1 MIYRETNP
9 PLGLMSKA
17 SIFHAPAGTQNSD
30 GDTRRL
36 AVIGTPWSRRLA
48 TVKVSGGY
56 RDEPPTHPHSKLAIT
71 SLSRS
76 DDVSEG
82 RPGKRNNPS
91 VVLTLVLPMM
101 LLI

>member
-9 PLGLMSKA
+9 PLGLMPMA

-30 GDTRRL
+30 RARRL
-36 AVIGTPWSRRLA
+36 AVIGNA
-48 TVKVSGGY
+48 TVKASGGY
-56 RDEPPTHPHSKLAIT
+56 RDEPPTHPHSILAIP

-82 RPGKRNNPS
+82 RPGKRNNHR
-91 VVLTLVLPMM
+91 LCLP
-101 LLI
+101 